1 MKYFV
6 LLTTFL
12 WQAQISFLLQ
22 GQQSIRGNVIDQDS
36 KVPIPGTNI
45 IIIDYNPILGA
56 TTDSNGQYVINGV
69 ATGRHTLKVTSVGYE
84 EIMSTNVW
92 FVRKTVGN

>member
-1 MKYFV
+1 MIYNKHKHLFNEIFV

-12 WQAQISFLLQ
+12 LAGSNLIFAQ

-69 ATGRHTLKVTSVGYE
+69 ATGRHTLK
-84 EIMSTNVW
+84 
-92 FVRKTVGN
+92 